1 MNKNSFFLIP
11 LLLSFLS
18 LLSQTDT
25 IPPSLEFQ
33 AALPVITLQD
43 SDLDSDDQSQNIS
56 GLLQSSRDIYI
67 STAGYT
73 FGQTRYRIRGYD
85 SENTY
90 VLMNGVPLN
99 DMETGRAYWSA
110 WGGLNDVTRLQE
122 ISFGISESPYTFGGV
137 SGSTNIEGR
146 ASKLRTGTS
155 LTYSSTNRAYRNR
168 AMVTHNT
175 GMMDNGWALSVS
187 GSRRWANEGYVE
199 GTFYDAW
206 SYYAS
211 LEKKLN
217 NRHSIGLVAFAAP
230 SSAGRSGV
238 STQEAYDLAG
248 SNYYNPNWGYQNGEK
263 RNSRVGSYNQPRMIL
278 THYWEPD
285 KSTKITTSAA
295 YFFGRYGSTALE
307 WYDAADPRPDYYRY
321 LPSYY
326 RNNPERFDQL
336 TELWQNNEK
345 ARQLDWDFFYFANS
359 KNLFTV
365 ENAFGIA
372 GNNVTGNL
380 SKYLIEDRRNDHNQ
394 WQFNTNYRK
403 VINPNLTLSSGINL
417 SWFKG
422 KTYKVVEDLLGGDFY
437 IDVDKFAERDF
448 FDPNTAQNDLRNP
461 NRVLREGDIFGYN
474 YSSNINKYDA
484 FVQADFTYAKFDYF
498 VAANVSFT
506 EFWRTGNM
514 QNGKFPDASLGDSE
528 KQNFTN
534 FGIKGGVTYKITGR
548 HFLVAN
554 GLYMTRAPYFRDSYI
569 SPRTR
574 DHVVSGLTDEKI
586 LSGDIS
592 YVLRAPKIQARA
604 TAFYTEFNDQ
614 VYARSY
620 YHEVLRSFINYQMTG
635 VNTLSQGVELG
646 VDYKLTSTIN
656 LTGVAG
662 LNRLTY
668 NSRPSATISQDN
680 NSEILAEGRKIYL
693 KNYYVGGS
701 PQTALSGGIK
711 YNSPKFWWVGININ
725 YFDDTY
731 LEPNPDRRSEGAAG
745 IYAVEDLRFLEL
757 IKQEKLSSAYTM
769 DFYGG
774 KSWRFG
780 KYYLLLSLNVSNF
793 LNVTDFAFGG
803 FEQFRYDPNDMEKFP
818 PKYFYLYGAQ
828 YFLNLSLRF

>member
-1 MNKNSFFLIP
+1 MNKFYFLLVIFT
-11 LLLSFLS
+11 LSFLY
-18 LLSQTDT
+18 LYPQADT
-25 IPPSLEFQ
+25 TSVDNTSEYT
-33 AALPVITLQD
+33 LPVVTLQETD
-43 SDLDSDDQSQNIS
+43 FESDEQSQNIS

-73 FGQTRYRIRGYD
+73 FGQTRYRIRGFD
-85 SENTY
+85 SENTF
-90 VLMNGVPLN
+90 VMMNGVPLN
-99 DMETGRAYWSA
+99 DLESGRAYWSA
-110 WGGLNDVTRLQE
+110 WGGLNDITRSQE

-137 SGSTNIEGR
+137 GGSTNMDVR
-146 ASKLRTGTS
+146 ASSLRTGTR

-168 AMVTHNT
+168 LMVTHNT
-175 GMMDNGWALSVS
+175 GMMSNGWAVAVS

-199 GTFYDAW
+199 GSFYDAW
-206 SYYAS
+206 SYFAS
-211 LEKKLN
+211 LEKKIN
-217 NRHSIGLVAFAAP
+217 DRHSLGFVAFAAP
-230 SSAGRSGV
+230 SSAGRGGV

-263 RNSRVGSYNQPRMIL
+263 RNARVGNYNQPRMIL

-285 KSTKITTSAA
+285 KSTKITTSVAH
-295 YFFGRYGSTALE
+295 FFGRYGSTALE

-326 RNNPERFDQL
+326 RNDPEKFNEL
-336 TELWQNNEK
+336 SELWRNNE
-345 ARQLDWDFFYFANS
+345 ATRQLDWDFFYFANS

-365 ENAFGIA
+365 EDAFGIE
-372 GNNVTGNL
+372 GNDVTGNL
-380 SKYLIEDRRNDHNQ
+380 SKYLIEERRNDHNQ

-403 VINPNLTLSSGINL
+403 EVNPNMVLSSGLNL

-422 KTYKVVEDLLGGDFY
+422 QTFKVVEDLLGGDFY

-461 NRVLREGDIFGYN
+461 NRVLKEGDIFGYN
-474 YSSNINKYDA
+474 YNSNINQYSA
-484 FVQADFTYAKFDYF
+484 FVQADFTYPKFDYF

-514 QNGKFPDASLGDSE
+514 QNGKFPDESLGDSE

-534 FGIKGGVTYKITGR
+534 FGVKGGVTYKITGR

-554 GLYMTRAPYFRDSYI
+554 GLYMTRAPFFRDSYI

-574 DHVVSGLTDEKI
+574 DHVVNGLTDEKV

-604 TAFYTEFNDQ
+604 TAYYTAFDDQ

-635 VNTLSQGVELG
+635 VSTLHRGIELG
-646 VDYKLTSTIN
+646 IDYKLTPTIN

-662 LNRLTY
+662 INRHTY
-668 NSRPSATISQDN
+668 NSRPIATISQDN
-680 NSEILAEGRKIYL
+680 NSEILAEGREIYL

-711 YNSPKFWWVGININ
+711 YNSPKFWWAGVNLN

-731 LEPNPDRRSEGAAG
+731 LEPNPDRRSQASAG
-745 IYAVEDLRFLEL
+745 VYASEDVRLLEL
-757 IKQEKLSSAYTM
+757 IGQEKLSSTYTV
-769 DFYGG
+769 DFFGG

-780 KYYLLLSLNVSNF
+780 DYYLLVSLNVSNI
-793 LNVTDFAFGG
+793 LDEQDFAFGG
-803 FEQFRYDPNDMEKFP
+803 FEQFRYDPNDLEKFP
-818 PKYFYLYGAQ
+818 PKYFYLYGRQ
-828 YFLNLSLRF
+828 YFLNISFRF